1 MPIPTVSIILP
12 TYNRADIINR
22 AIESVLKQT
31 VSNWELII
39 VDDGSADNTIERV
52 QKYLADKR
60 INYHSESHWGVVA
73 TINRGIALASAD
85 IGTILGSDDWYKPD
99 HLEVNLEYLSHHP
112 EIDIVHSNSEAIGD
126 RLVLDITRPGEFI
139 DLDECYHE
147 GTLFIRQR
155 VLRRFTFDGE
165 NQPGEGY
172 RLVHKALAAGFK
184 VHKPPSRTYVY
195 DRTRPDSLTKQA
207 TKAARL
213 PVNLK

>member
-1 MPIPTVSIILP
+1 MPTPAVSIIIP

-39 VDDGSADNTIERV
+39 VDDGSTDNTIERV
-52 QKYLADKR
+52 QKHLADKR
-60 INYHSESHWGVVA
+60 INYHSESHRGVVA

-85 IGTILGSDDWYKPD
+85 IGTILGSDDWYKPN
-99 HLEVNLEYLSHHP
+99 HLEVNLDYLSNHL
-112 EIDIVHSNSEAIGD
+112 EIDIAHSNAEVLGD
-126 RLVLDITRPGEFI
+126 HLVLDITQPGEFI

-155 VLRRFTFDGE
+155 VLKRFIFDGE

-172 RLVHKALAAGFK
+172 RLIHKALAAGFK
-184 VHKPPSRTYVY
+184 VHKLPTRTYVY

-207 TKAARL
+207 AKTARL